1 MWFKQLAI
9 FRLPE
14 APSAEVLAEKLA
26 GAQFAPCMGLDW
38 FSEGFA
44 APAPFSPELVFPADH
59 TQRIALRRQE
69 RVLPT
74 AVIRDILDDKVGKIQ
89 QAEGRSVG
97 RKEKQE
103 LKEQIIDD
111 LLPRAFTKSSRTE
124 AVIDTKHGL
133 LLVNSANA
141 AKAELLLAKL
151 RTALGGLTAL
161 LPRTVESPRSLMTRW
176 LLDGAAQGEFA
187 LEYDAN
193 LRGAGD
199 MGATVRVGRQDL
211 TADEVISHAKNGKTV
226 TELGLRWNDRISF
239 VLTQDFTFKRIQF
252 LDALQE
258 EAEGR
263 GDDMASLMYASQI
276 MMTYNHYEMIDELAE
291 HLGGWQD

>member
-1 MWFKQLAI
+1 MWFKQLAV

-14 APSAEVLAEKLA
+14 VPSTEVLAEKLA

-59 TQRIALRRQE
+59 TLRIALRRQE

-74 AVIRDILDDKVGKIQ
+74 AVIRDILNDKVDKIQ
-89 QAEGRSVG
+89 QAEGRNMG

-133 LLVNSANA
+133 LLVNNANDN
-141 AKAELLLAKL
+141 KAEAMLTKL
-151 RTALGGLTAL
+151 REALGGLPAR
-161 LPRTVESPRSLMTRW
+161 LPRTVESPGSLMTRW
-176 LLDGAAQGEFA
+176 LLDGAAQGGFA
-187 LEYDAN
+187 LECDAN

-199 MGATVRVGRQDL
+199 MAATVRVGRQDL
-211 TADEVISHAKNGKTV
+211 TAEEVVSHAKNGKTV
-226 TELGLRWNDRISF
+226 TELGLCWDDRISF
-239 VLTQDFTFKRIQF
+239 VLTQEFTFKRIRF
-252 LDALQE
+252 LDVVQE
-258 EAEGR
+258 EAEGH
-263 GDDMASLMYASQI
+263 GDDLASLMYASQI
-276 MMTYNHYEMIDELAE
+276 MMTYNLYEMIDELAE